1 MSNACHLDIETF
13 SEAPLKKCG
22 HYRYAEHPSTEIM
35 TTCYAFGGGPV
46 HCWIPH
52 DKKDV
57 PRKVIREVSQK
68 MDEGAVLHFG
78 RTCPED
84 LKNHALKLGQF
95 RAHNS
100 AFERANL
107 NSHAGRS
114 IGFPATTIEQWV
126 CTAAM
131 AAAVSLP
138 RHLQGAA
145 EQLNTHRKDQVG
157 KQDMMALCKPRRGKI
172 TRYTLENAPE
182 KYINMYL
189 YCCDDVRAERGI
201 DDAMPDLSKYEQK
214 VFEMDQRINDHGVT
228 VDTDAVADVQVLIK
242 EHKEF
247 LAGKCMEW
255 TGLSPN
261 QTAAISDWV
270 RENGY
275 PQLENLQASTVR
287 EALADEDCPKTVRR
301 VLQLRSIYSMK
312 AVSKYNAIEAALC
325 DDGKLHGMFMYHG
338 AGTGRWSSVIVQLQN
353 LFRPVIS
360 DPDNA
365 IDAFVERN
373 LEWIKVL
380 YKEDPMKVFASCVRG
395 VLVADMFADILAMDY
410 AAIEAR
416 VLAWLAHQEDILAV
430 FRGHGKVY
438 EHTAA
443 GIFGLPTD
451 VEFLKAMKNTHP
463 DERFVGKV
471 AVLALGYQGGRKA
484 FATMAKNY
492 GVEIEEERAEEIKVN
507 WRKANKKIVKLWYD
521 LEELAIAAVANPG
534 STYATKDKRIKFRVQ
549 GRWLFMRLPSG
560 RRLAYYKP
568 ELDSD
573 GKLTYLGI
581 DTYSRRWMRCSTYG
595 GKLVEN
601 AVQAIS
607 RDLLVHGMFG
617 LEAKGYIIIGTV
629 HDEVIL
635 EVPEGWGSEEE
646 VAEVL
651 CDIPTWAEGLPVRAE
666 GFRGK
671 RYRK

>member
-22 HYRYAEHPSTEIM
+22 HYRYAEHESTEIM
-35 TTCYAFGGGPV
+35 VVCYAFGDGPV
-46 HCWIPH
+46 HTWIPVE
-52 DKKDV
+52 DV
-57 PRKVIREVSQK
+57 PRKVVREVVKK
-68 MDEGAVLHFG
+68 MEPGGELHLG
-78 RTCPED
+78 VGCPQD
-84 LKNHALKLGQF
+84 LHNHAAKLGQF

-100 AFERANL
+100 AFERALL
-107 NSHAGRS
+107 NGHAGQF
-114 IGFPATTIEQWV
+114 IEFPATTIPQWV

-131 AAAVSLP
+131 AASLSLP
-138 RHLQGAA
+138 RYLDGAA
-145 EQLNTHRKDQVG
+145 EQLGTHRKDAGG

-172 TRYTLENAPE
+172 KRYTLENAPD
-182 KYINMYL
+182 KYINMYA
-189 YCCDDVRAERGI
+189 YCMDDVRAERGI
-201 DDAMPDLSKYEQK
+201 DENMPDLSKYEQK
-214 VFEMDQRINDHGVT
+214 VFEMDQRINDYGVT
-228 VDTDAVADVQVLIK
+228 VDQNAVADVQVLIR

-247 LAGKCMEW
+247 LERRCFEW
-255 TGLSPN
+255 TGLSPT
-261 QTAAISDWV
+261 QTAALANWV
-270 RENGY
+270 RSNGY
-275 PQLENLQASTVR
+275 PQLENLQAATVR
-287 EALADEDCPKTVRR
+287 ESLLDPGCPKNVRR
-301 VLQLRSIYSMK
+301 VLQLRSIHSMK
-312 AVSKYNAIEAALC
+312 AVAKYNAIENALC
-325 DDGKLHGMFMYHG
+325 DDGKLHGMFLYCG
-338 AGTGRWSSVIVQLQN
+338 ANTGRWSSMIVQLQN
-353 LFRPVIS
+353 LFRPVIP
-360 DPDNA
+360 DPEVA

-395 VLVADMFADILAMDY
+395 VLVADIFMDLMAMDY

-416 VLAWLAHQEDILAV
+416 VLAWLAGQEDILAV

-443 GIFGLPTD
+443 NIFNLPKD
-451 VEFLKAMKNTHP
+451 VASLKAMKDENP
-463 DERFVGKV
+463 DARFIGKV
-471 AVLALGYQGGRKA
+471 AVLALGYQGGKKA
-484 FATMAKNY
+484 FAKMAKQY
-492 GVEIEEERAEEIKVN
+492 GVDIEEDRAEEIKLN
-507 WRKANKKIVKLWYD
+507 WRKANKQIVKLWYN

-534 STYATKDKRIKFRVQ
+534 SVYATKDKRIKFKVQ

-560 RRLAYYKP
+560 RRLGYYKP
-568 ELDSD
+568 KLDAK

-595 GKLVEN
+595 GKLTEN

-646 VAEVL
+646 VAAIL
-651 CDIPTWAEGLPVRAE
+651 CDIPEWAEGLPVRAE